1 MSWKEAAA
9 LYRSH
14 GVRELSGLLDLYF
27 ERISPRFARRG
38 DLVMSKGHLCIC
50 RGEVIEAVNGCFPIG
65 IADKAWR
72 LEWEK

>member
-38 DLVMSKGHLCIC
+38 DLVMAQGHLCIC
-50 RGEVIEAVNGCFPIG
+50 RGEVIEAVNGCFSIG

-72 LEWEK
+72 L